1 MKVFGRV
8 LLVALGTVVLVS
20 GIQFAAEGS
29 DYWLYRTFAPRREA
43 VRREVFEQTKSYNE
57 GMAQQLWD
65 AQVEYAHAD
74 ANGKAAIRSAVLHQV
89 AGYDTE
95 RLPAELRVF
104 VLELKAD
111 QLGLPN
117 STGDT
122 K

>member
-1 MKVFGRV
+1 MSGMKIFGGV
-8 LLVALGTVVLVS
+8 LLALLVGAVLTA
-20 GIQFAAEGS
+20 GIGFAAEGT
-29 DYWLYRTFAPRREA
+29 DFWLYRTFAPRREA

-57 GMAQQLWD
+57 GMAQQLWN

-74 ANGKAAIRSAVLHQV
+74 ASGKAVIRAAVLHQV

-111 QLGLPN
+111 QL
-117 STGDT
+117 STGGT